1 MELIDVI
8 VLLLAVFI
16 IAFNVVNYIIRKKKN
31 MATGECSYC
40 SLKTEKM
47 LKQIR
52 KELKK
57 DKKIREF

>member
-8 VLLLAVFI
+8 ILLLAVFI
-16 IAFNVVNYIIRKKKN
+16 IAFNVVNYIIRKKN